1 MNCLEFQNQLLDLIY
16 GELGSQEKVAS
27 LSHRDSCPTC
37 TQEFKTIFEAKN
49 IFSHLQEKEPSGI
62 IVNRIRY
69 LAEEKAFVP
78 FGVRVSRAFEN
89 IFGFGR
95 SLVPG
100 MVGSMAI
107 AAFVFLFTQAN
118 PQNPALVSQNDEAG
132 KTATYDKTT
141 IPNLSM
147 RVKLGENP
155 FNLSGEATVQPVASS
170 VFSFP
175 SSVTQLQGS
184 DIEDESDLSS
194 SQLDKIFEARKKAL
208 LESDADSLLMRG
220 RRLKAM
226 GRIDL
231 ALTDFETIYHYY
243 PDYTYIADVLVY
255 RAQCFALQG
264 KTEKAIESLSMYAEK
279 EPSKTEVV
287 KSMIRQLRT
296 TGGFKSPY

>member
-1 MNCLEFQNQLLDLIY
+1 MNCLKFQNQLLDLIY
-16 GELGSQEKVAS
+16 DELSAEEKALS
-27 LSHRDSCPTC
+27 LSHRDSCPSC
-37 TQEFKTIFEAKN
+37 TQEFKTVFEAKN
-49 IFSHLQEKEPSGI
+49 IFSLLPEKQPSGI
-62 IVNRIRY
+62 IVNKIRF
-69 LAEEKAFVP
+69 LAEEKAPVP
-78 FGVRVSRAFEN
+78 FGVRVTRAIES

-107 AAFVFLFTQAN
+107 AAFVFLFTQAD
-118 PQNPALVSQNDEAG
+118 PQNPGSVSQNDETNKAV
-132 KTATYDKTT
+132 AYDKTT

-155 FNLSGEATVQPVASS
+155 FNLSGDASVQPVASS

-175 SSVTQLQGS
+175 SSVTELGNS
-184 DIEDESDLSS
+184 EGDESDLSS
-194 SQLDKIFEARKKAL
+194 EQLQKIYEARKKAL

>member
-1 MNCLEFQNQLLDLIY
+1 MNCLKFQNQLLDLIY
-16 GELGSQEKVAS
+16 DELSPEEKAAS
-27 LSHRDSCPTC
+27 LSHRDSCPSC
-37 TQEFKTIFEAKN
+37 TEEFKTVFEAKN
-49 IFSHLQEKEPSGI
+49 IFSLLPEKQPSGI
-62 IVNRIRY
+62 IVNRIRF
-69 LAEEKAFVP
+69 LAEEKAPVP
-78 FGVRVSRAFEN
+78 FGVRISRALEN

-107 AAFVFLFTQAN
+107 AAFMFLFTQAG
-118 PQNPALVSQNDEAG
+118 PQNPALSQNDEAV

-155 FNLSGEATVQPVASS
+155 FNLSGDASVQPVASS

-175 SSVTQLQGS
+175 SSVTELGNS
-184 DIEDESDLSS
+184 EGDESDLSS
-194 SQLDKIFEARKKAL
+194 DQLQKIYEARKKAL

-264 KTEKAIESLSMYAEK
+264 KTEKAIESLSLYAEK